1 VPTEK
6 PKAIALGFSVGTML
20 WGETSVQVAG
30 NFFVFTLLGQLD
42 ADTEHREIRRGSL
55 IRSRKASISSEAV
68 RRRFHPNESLRS
80 NS

>member
-30 NFFVFTLLGQLD
+30 NFFVFALLGQLD
-42 ADTEHREIRRGSL
+42 ADTEHREVRRGSNPL
-55 IRSRKASISSEAV
+55 HCTNEIRRWRKKST
-68 RRRFHPNESLRS
+68 FGG
-80 NS
+80 